1 MAATTGASRASALD
15 PSALMQIKSL
25 SLRAK
30 SVVEGFLTGLHRSPL
45 RGFSVEFAEYRPYCE
60 GDDPRTVDWKLL
72 ARTDRYYVKQFE
84 DETNRRCYIAL
95 DQSRS
100 MSYSS
105 GEYSKA
111 DYARTLAA
119 TFGYFLRMQRDAI
132 GLITTA
138 AQHST
143 YLPPRTSNSHL
154 QQIFGVLQRESAA
167 SESDFA
173 GTLTQLAG
181 LSKRRGI
188 ILMITDGL
196 FNPETLLKPLG
207 YLRGRSHE
215 LIMVRVLD
223 RREVKFELPESSLLE
238 DLETGERLFL
248 NPDDAKRTYQQ
259 RFSQHEKELLEVCH
273 QRKVRLL
280 TVVTDQPP
288 SSALLEL
295 VCGVGSQTVQG
306 SHWAQ
311 DSKTPVGPSS
321 RGGGR

>member
-1 MAATTGASRASALD
+1 
-15 PSALMQIKSL
+15 MQIKSL

-111 DYARTLAA
+111 EYARTLAA

-143 YLPPRTSNSHL
+143 YLPPRTSSSHL
-154 QQIFGVLQRESAA
+154 QQVFGVLDRESAA

-181 LSKRRGI
+181 LSKRRGL

-196 FNPETLLKPLG
+196 FDPETLLKPLG
-207 YLRGRSHE
+207 YLRGRSHD
-215 LIMVRVLD
+215 LVMVRVLD
-223 RREVKFELPESSLLE
+223 RREVNFQLPESSLLE
-238 DLETGERLFL
+238 DLESGERLFV

-259 RFSQHEKELLEVCH
+259 RFGEHESKLVDVCH

-295 VCGVGSQTVQG
+295 VCGVGSQTVAG
-306 SHWAQ
+306 SEWAN
-311 DSKTPVGPSS
+311 DGRPST
-321 RGGGR
+321 RTTTGGGPR